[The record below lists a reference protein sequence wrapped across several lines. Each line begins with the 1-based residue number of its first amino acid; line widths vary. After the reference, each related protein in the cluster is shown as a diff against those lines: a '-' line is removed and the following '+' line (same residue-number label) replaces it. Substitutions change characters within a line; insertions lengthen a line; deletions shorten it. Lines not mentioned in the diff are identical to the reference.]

1 MIKTMVRCAALVL
14 AAVPAGWAAPAPAP
28 AEQKAPPAITVSV
41 DPRVELMAVIFRLA
55 GNKEYSEGKV
65 PSYVRDVEEHFG
77 PFKKHPV
84 VELAA
89 KLSRTRGISYD
100 AVMKMA
106 VHMTD
111 TVSLGEKIPFSP
123 RPETL
128 DARWTTENARE
139 FLALARKFVADSKFN
154 EFFDKHRPL
163 YQAAEQRLQAVLT
176 EHARLDWF
184 DGFFG
189 PRAGADFRVIMGML
203 NGGGSYGARITLPDG
218 REDLYSI
225 LGVWK
230 VDEKG
235 EPAFS
240 AGMASTLVHELGH
253 SYTNNVVDQ
262 FLEELQGPGEKL
274 YELVAPQMREQAYGS
289 WQTMM
294 RESVLRACEVRYSY
308 AVGGAAAAKKTA
320 EYESSRSFYWVGE
333 LGEVLARYD
342 AQPRKYKDLAG
353 FFPQIV
359 SFFNDYAPQAEA
371 KIRAIKE
378 AGRKQEE
385 EREGRLKEWREKGP
399 KIVSMVPADGA
410 EVDAGLKAIVVTF
423 DREMGPGMSVM
434 QIGPGKFPEA
444 DGENGYDADQKVF
457 TMPVKLR
464 PGTKY
469 SFGLNH
475 ERYPGFKS
483 AEGVPLFPAQVHF
496 NTRAQSGAAAPK
508 NP

>member
-1 MIKTMVRCAALVL
+1 MIKTIFSAALVL
-14 AAVPAGWAAPAPAP
+14 SIAPAGWAAAGPAP

-77 PFKKHPV
+77 PFKKHPA

-89 KLSRTRGISYD
+89 KLSRTRGVSYD

-111 TVSLGEKIPFSP
+111 TVSLGERIPFSP
-123 RPETL
+123 QPATL

-154 EFFDKHRPL
+154 EFFDQHQPL
-163 YQAAEQRLQAVLT
+163 YQAAEQRLQAVLA

-189 PRAGADFRVIMGML
+189 PRPGADFRVIMGML
-203 NGGGSYGARITLPDG
+203 NGGGSYGARIALPDG

-230 VDEKG
+230 LDEKG

-262 FLEELQGPGEKL
+262 FLKELKAPGEKL

-294 RESVLRACEVRYSY
+294 RESVLRACELRYAY
-308 AVGGAAAAKKTA
+308 AVAGTAAMKKTA

-333 LGEVLARYD
+333 LGDVLARYD
-342 AQPRKYKDLAG
+342 AQPRKYKDLAE
-353 FFPQIV
+353 FFPQII
-359 SFFNDYAPQAEA
+359 SFFNDYAHRAEA
-371 KIRAIKE
+371 EIRAVKE
-378 AGRKQEE
+378 ADRKRKE
-385 EREGRLKEWREKGP
+385 ERETKLKEWREKGP
-399 KIVSMVPADGA
+399 KIVSIIPADGS
-410 EVDAGLKAIVVTF
+410 EVDPGLMAIVVKF
-423 DREMGPGMSVM
+423 DRAMAPGMSVM
-434 QIGPGKFPEA
+434 DIGPGKYPGT
-444 DGENGYDADQKVF
+444 DGEGGYDADRKIF
-457 TMPVKLR
+457 TMPLKLSA
-464 PGTKY
+464 GTKY

-483 AEGVPLFPAQVHF
+483 EEGVPLFPAQVHF
-496 NTRAQSGAAAPK
+496 RTRAQDGAAAPEK
-508 NP
+508 P